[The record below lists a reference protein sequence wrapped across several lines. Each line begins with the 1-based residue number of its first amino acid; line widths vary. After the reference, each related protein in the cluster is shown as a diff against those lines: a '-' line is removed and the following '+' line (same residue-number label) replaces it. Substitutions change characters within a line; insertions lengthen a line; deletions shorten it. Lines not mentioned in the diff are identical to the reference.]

1 MTVQSVNNQYVI
13 QIEQSSISLN
23 DLQKMLDY
31 LRFKG
36 MVAKSQATDN
46 DIGQLSVEINQA
58 GWQKTQNSILARIN
72 K

>member
-23 DLQKMLDY
+23 ELQKMLDY
-31 LRFKG
+31 LRFKDI
-36 MVAKSQATDN
+36 VAKSQATDN
-46 DIGQLSVEINQA
+46 DIERLATDINRS
-58 GWQKTQNSILARIN
+58 GWQKIQNSLLERIN

>member
-36 MVAKSQATDN
+36 IVAKSQSTDN
-46 DIGQLSVEINQA
+46 DIEQLSVEINQA

>member
-36 MVAKSQATDN
+36 IVAKSQATDS
-46 DIGQLSVEINQA
+46 DIEQLSAEINQA

>member
-13 QIEQSSISLN
+13 QIDQSSISLN
-23 DLQKMLDY
+23 DVQKMLDY

-36 MVAKSQATDN
+36 IVAKSQATDA
-46 DIGQLSVEINQA
+46 DIEQLSADINQS
-58 GWQKTQNSILARIN
+58 GWQKIQSSLLARIN